1 MNIFKL
7 SIKNIISKPLNS
19 ILSLA
24 LLILGIGIISL
35 LLQLNS
41 LIKTQMDNNL
51 KGIDMVVG
59 AKGSPL
65 QLILSAVYHID
76 SPTGN
81 ISVEDAEEIKNNR
94 MVGSSID
101 LLYGDN
107 YKGYRIVGT
116 EDKFLDLYNA
126 KIKDGKKWNAPFEV
140 VVGAKIYSK
149 LNINLDD
156 ELVSSHG
163 LRETGE
169 SHVNQ
174 SFKVVGLLE
183 PSNSVVDQLIIT
195 SPQSIWDLHDEHDHD
210 DEDHEEH
217 HDDEDHD
224 EHEHDHDDEDHDEHE
239 HDHDDED
246 HDEHE
251 HDHDDEDHDEHEHGD
266 KEITAMLIKFK
277 SPMNII
283 QFPRQINENTNLQA
297 AVPSYEISRLFKLF
311 GFGIETL
318 TYLAYLIILVSGF
331 SLFIN
336 LFNSMRER
344 KYEMALIRTLGAS
357 RSQLSVM
364 VIFESLILTISG
376 FLLGLLV
383 SRLGVMFVSSLMEE
397 SLNYSLSSLYILNEE
412 FWLLGLSILIGLI
425 SSLIPAIQ
433 VYKMN
438 ISEILADE

>member
-1 MNIFKL
+1 M
-7 SIKNIISKPLNS
+7 
-19 ILSLA
+19 
-24 LLILGIGIISL
+24 
-35 LLQLNS
+35 LQLNS

-81 ISVEDAEEIKNNR
+81 ISVEDAEKIKNNR

-116 EDKFLDLYNA
+116 EQKFLDLYNA
-126 KIKDGKKWNAPFEV
+126 KIKEGKKWDEPFEV
-140 VVGAKIYSK
+140 VVGSKIYSK
-149 LNINLDD
+149 FNIKIDD

-169 SHVNQ
+169 LHTDRL
-174 SFKVVGLLE
+174 FKVVGLLE
-183 PSNSVVDQLIIT
+183 PSNSVIDQLIVT
-195 SPQSIWDLHDEHDHD
+195 SPQSIWDLHDDHDHGSEEHEEEHDH
-210 DEDHEEH
+210 EHEEEHDHEHEEEH
-217 HDDEDHD
+217 DHEHEEEHD
-224 EHEHDHDDEDHDEHE
+224 HEHD
-239 HDHDDED
+239 
-246 HDEHE
+246 
-251 HDHDDEDHDEHEHGD
+251 D

-283 QFPRQINENTNLQA
+283 QFPRQINEDTNLQA

-318 TYLAYLIILVSGF
+318 TYLAYLIIIVSAF

-344 KYEMALIRTLGAS
+344 KYEMALIRTLGSS
-357 RSQLSVM
+357 RRQLSM
-364 VIFESLILTISG
+364 MIIFESLILTTVG
-376 FLLGLLV
+376 FFIGLLV

-397 SLNYSLSSLYILNEE
+397 SLNYNLKSFGILNEE
-412 FWLLGLSILIGLI
+412 LWLLGLSIFIGLI
-425 SSLIPAIQ
+425 SSIIPALQ
-433 VYKMN
+433 VYNLN
-438 ISEILADE
+438 ISETLADE

>member
-7 SIKNIISKPLNS
+7 SIKNIFNKPLS
-19 ILSLA
+19 SAISLV
-24 LLILGIGIISL
+24 LLILGVGIISL

-41 LIKTQMDNNL
+41 LIKDQMNNNL

-65 QLILSAVYHID
+65 QLILSSVYHID

-81 ISVEDAEEIKNNR
+81 ISLKEAENISKNR
-94 MVGSSID
+94 MVGSSVKI
-101 LLYGDN
+101 LYGDN
-107 YKGYRIVGT
+107 YKGFRIVGA
-116 EDKFLDLYNA
+116 EKKFIDLYNGV
-126 KIKDGKKWNAPFEV
+126 IKEGKEWNSPYEV
-140 VVGAKIYSK
+140 LVGSKVYEK
-149 LNINLDD
+149 LNINLGD

-169 SHVNQ
+169 AHDDEY
-174 SFKVVGLLE
+174 FKVVGLLE
-183 PSNSVVDQLIIT
+183 PSNSVIDQLIVT
-195 SPQSIWDLHDEHDHD
+195 SPESVWNIHDTHDHD
-210 DEDHEEH
+210 DEE
-217 HDDEDHD
+217 
-224 EHEHDHDDEDHDEHE
+224 EHDHEHE
-239 HDHDDED
+239 DR
-246 HDEHE
+246 
-251 HDHDDEDHDEHEHGD
+251 
-266 KEITAMLIKFK
+266 EITAMLIKFK

-318 TYLAYLIILVSGF
+318 SYLAYIIIIVSGF

-336 LFNSMRER
+336 LFNSMSER

-357 RSQLSVM
+357 RFQLSTM
-364 VIFESLILTISG
+364 IIFESLILTILG
-376 FLLGLLV
+376 FILGLLF
-383 SRLGVMFVSSLMEE
+383 SRFGVMFVSSLIDE
-397 SLNYSLSSLYILNEE
+397 SLNYNLNSFKVLSEE
-412 FWLLGLSILIGLI
+412 YWLLVLSVLIGLI

-438 ISEILADE
+438 ISKILADE

>member
-7 SIKNIISKPLNS
+7 SLKNIFNKPLSSS
-19 ILSLA
+19 ISLA

-35 LLQLNS
+35 LLQLNT
-41 LIKTQMDNNL
+41 LIKDQMDNNL
-51 KGIDMVVG
+51 RGIDMVVG

-65 QLILSAVYHID
+65 QLILSSVYHID

-81 ISVEDAEEIKNNR
+81 ISLEEAEEISKNR
-94 MVGSSID
+94 MVGSSIK

-107 YKGYRIVGT
+107 YKGYRIVGA
-116 EDKFLDLYNA
+116 EKKFIDLY
-126 KIKDGKKWNAPFEV
+126 KGIIKKGNEWNDTYEV
-140 VVGAKIYSK
+140 IVGSKVYEK
-149 LNINLDD
+149 LNINLGDN
-156 ELVSSHG
+156 LISSHG

-169 SHVNQ
+169 AHEDK

-183 PSNSVVDQLIIT
+183 PSNSVIDQLIIT
-195 SPQSIWDLHDEHDHD
+195 SPQSVWDVHDTHNHKDEHKDEHDH
-210 DEDHEEH
+210 ELEG
-217 HDDEDHD
+217 
-224 EHEHDHDDEDHDEHE
+224 EHDHEHEGE
-239 HDHDDED
+239 HDHADKQDDR
-246 HDEHE
+246 
-251 HDHDDEDHDEHEHGD
+251 
-266 KEITAMLIKFK
+266 EITAMLIKFK

-318 TYLAYLIILVSGF
+318 SYLAYLIIIVSGF

-357 RSQLSVM
+357 RFQLSTM
-364 VIFESLILTISG
+364 IIFESLILTISG
-376 FLLGLLV
+376 FILGLLF
-383 SRLGVMFVSSLMEE
+383 SRFGVMFVSSLMEE
-397 SLNYSLSSLYILNEE
+397 SINYNLSSFIVLSEE
-412 FWLLGLSILIGLI
+412 YWLLALSIVIGLL
-425 SSLIPAIQ
+425 SSLIPVVQ

-438 ISEILADE
+438 ISNILADA

>member
-7 SIKNIISKPLNS
+7 SLKNIFNKPLS
-19 ILSLA
+19 STISLA

-35 LLQLNS
+35 LLQLNT
-41 LIKTQMDNNL
+41 LIKDQMDNNL

-65 QLILSAVYHID
+65 QLILSSVYHID

-81 ISVEDAEEIKNNR
+81 ISIEEAEKISKNR
-94 MVGSSID
+94 MVGSSIK

-107 YKGYRIVGT
+107 FKGYRIVGA
-116 EDKFLDLYNA
+116 EKKFIELYNG
-126 KIKDGKKWNAPFEV
+126 KIKKGKNLSKPFEV
-140 VVGAKIYSK
+140 LVGSKVYSK
-149 LNINLDD
+149 LKIDIGDD
-156 ELVSSHG
+156 LISSHG

-169 SHVNQ
+169 SHDDQ

-183 PSNSVVDQLIIT
+183 PSNSVIDQLIIT
-195 SPQSIWDLHDEHDHD
+195 LPQSVWDVHGNH
-210 DEDHEEH
+210 DHEE
-217 HDDEDHD
+217 
-224 EHEHDHDDEDHDEHE
+224 EHEHDHEEEHE
-239 HDHDDED
+239 HDHNE
-246 HDEHE
+246 EHQ
-251 HDHDDEDHDEHEHGD
+251 HDDR
-266 KEITAMLIKFK
+266 EITAMLIKFK

-283 QFPRQINENTNLQA
+283 QFPRQINETTNLQA

-318 TYLAYLIILVSGF
+318 SYLAYLIIIVSGF

-357 RSQLSVM
+357 RLQLSTM
-364 VIFESLILTISG
+364 IIFESIILTISG
-376 FLLGLLV
+376 FILGLLF
-383 SRLGVMFVSSLMEE
+383 SRFGVMFVSSLMEE
-397 SLNYSLSSLYILNEE
+397 SINYNLSSFKILNEE
-412 FWLLGLSILIGLI
+412 YWLLLLSVIIGLMA
-425 SSLIPAIQ
+425 SLIPAVQ

-438 ISEILADE
+438 ISKILADA

>member
-7 SIKNIISKPLNS
+7 SLKNIFNKPLS
-19 ILSLA
+19 STISLA

-35 LLQLNS
+35 LLQLNT
-41 LIKTQMDNNL
+41 LIKDQMDNNL

-65 QLILSAVYHID
+65 QLILSSVYHID

-81 ISVEDAEEIKNNR
+81 ISLEEAEKISKNR
-94 MVGSSID
+94 MVGSSIK

-107 YKGYRIVGT
+107 FKGYRIVGA
-116 EDKFLDLYNA
+116 EKKFIELYNG
-126 KIKDGKKWNAPFEV
+126 KIKKGKNLSKPFEV
-140 VVGAKIYSK
+140 LVGSKVYSK
-149 LNINLDD
+149 LKIDIGDD
-156 ELVSSHG
+156 LISSHG

-169 SHVNQ
+169 SHDNQ

-183 PSNSVVDQLIIT
+183 PSNSVIDQLIIT
-195 SPQSIWDLHDEHDHD
+195 LPQSVWDVHGNHDHK
-210 DEDHEEH
+210 E
-217 HDDEDHD
+217 
-224 EHEHDHDDEDHDEHE
+224 EHEHDHEEEHE
-239 HDHDDED
+239 HDHEKEHQ
-246 HDEHE
+246 HD
-251 HDHDDEDHDEHEHGD
+251 D

-283 QFPRQINENTNLQA
+283 QFPRQINETTNLQA

-318 TYLAYLIILVSGF
+318 SYLAYLIIIVSGF

-357 RSQLSVM
+357 RLQLSTM
-364 VIFESLILTISG
+364 IIFESIILTISG
-376 FLLGLLV
+376 FILGLLF
-383 SRLGVMFVSSLMEE
+383 SRFGVMFVSSLMEE
-397 SLNYSLSSLYILNEE
+397 SINYNLSSFKILNEE
-412 FWLLGLSILIGLI
+412 YWLLLLSVIIGLMA
-425 SSLIPAIQ
+425 SLIPAVQ

-438 ISEILADE
+438 ISKILADA

>member
-156 ELVSSHG
+156 ELISSHG

-169 SHVNQ
+169 AHVNQ
-174 SFKVVGLLE
+174 PFKVVGLLE

-217 HDDEDHD
+217 HDEDHE

-239 HDHDDED
+239 HDHD
-246 HDEHE
+246 
-251 HDHDDEDHDEHEHGD
+251 D

>member
-7 SIKNIISKPLNS
+7 SIKNIFNKPLS
-19 ILSLA
+19 STISLA

-41 LIKTQMDNNL
+41 LIKDQMDNNL

-65 QLILSAVYHID
+65 QLILSSVYHID

-81 ISVEDAEEIKNNR
+81 ISLGEAEKISKNR
-94 MVGSSID
+94 MVGSSIK

-116 EDKFLDLYNA
+116 EKKFIELYKA
-126 KIKDGKKWNAPFEV
+126 KIKEGKEWDSSYEV
-140 VVGAKIYSK
+140 IVGYKVHKK
-149 LNINLDD
+149 LNINIGD
-156 ELVSSHG
+156 ELVSLHG

-169 SHVNQ
+169 SHDGEP
-174 SFKVVGLLE
+174 FKVVGLLE
-183 PSNSVVDQLIIT
+183 PSNSVIDQLIIT
-195 SPQSIWDLHDEHDHD
+195 SPESVWDIHDTHDH
-210 DEDHEEH
+210 
-217 HDDEDHD
+217 DEDHD
-224 EHEHDHDDEDHDEHE
+224 EDHDHDHDED
-239 HDHDDED
+239 
-246 HDEHE
+246 
-251 HDHDDEDHDEHEHGD
+251 D

-318 TYLAYLIILVSGF
+318 SYLAYIIIIVSGF

-336 LFNSMRER
+336 LFNSMNER

-357 RSQLSVM
+357 RFQLSRM
-364 VIFESLILTISG
+364 IIFESLILTTLG
-376 FLLGLLV
+376 FILGLLF
-383 SRLGVMFVSSLMEE
+383 SRFGVMFVSSLMEE
-397 SLNYSLSSLYILNEE
+397 SLNYNLNSFKILIEE
-412 FWLLGLSILIGLI
+412 YWLLGLSVSIGLI
-425 SSLIPAIQ
+425 CSLIPAIR
-433 VYKMN
+433 VYQMN
-438 ISEILADE
+438 ISKILADE

>member
-7 SIKNIISKPLNS
+7 SIKNIFSKPLS
-19 ILSLA
+19 SAISLV
-24 LLILGIGIISL
+24 LLILGVGIISL

-41 LIKTQMDNNL
+41 LIKDQMNNNL

-65 QLILSAVYHID
+65 QLILSSVYHID

-81 ISVEDAEEIKNNR
+81 ISLKEAENISKNR
-94 MVGSSID
+94 MVGSSVKI
-101 LLYGDN
+101 LYGDN
-107 YKGYRIVGT
+107 YKGFRIVGA
-116 EDKFLDLYNA
+116 EKKFIDLYNGV
-126 KIKDGKKWNAPFEV
+126 IKEGKEWNSPYEV
-140 VVGAKIYSK
+140 LVGSKVYEK
-149 LNINLDD
+149 LNINLGD

-169 SHVNQ
+169 AHDDEY
-174 SFKVVGLLE
+174 FKVVGLLE
-183 PSNSVVDQLIIT
+183 PSNSVIDQLIVT
-195 SPQSIWDLHDEHDHD
+195 SPESVWNIHDTHDHD
-210 DEDHEEH
+210 DEEEH
-217 HDDEDHD
+217 NH
-224 EHEHDHDDEDHDEHE
+224 EHEDR
-239 HDHDDED
+239 
-246 HDEHE
+246 
-251 HDHDDEDHDEHEHGD
+251 
-266 KEITAMLIKFK
+266 EITAMLIKFK

-318 TYLAYLIILVSGF
+318 SYLAYIIIIVSGF

-336 LFNSMRER
+336 LFNSMSER

-357 RSQLSVM
+357 RFQLSTM
-364 VIFESLILTISG
+364 IIFESLILTILG
-376 FLLGLLV
+376 FILGLLF
-383 SRLGVMFVSSLMEE
+383 SRIGVMFVSSLMEE
-397 SLNYSLSSLYILNEE
+397 SLNYNLNSFKVLSEE
-412 FWLLGLSILIGLI
+412 YWLLVLSVLIGLI

-438 ISEILADE
+438 ISKILADE

>member
-169 SHVNQ
+169 AHVNQ
-174 SFKVVGLLE
+174 PFKVVGLLE

-217 HDDEDHD
+217 DNEDN
-224 EHEHDHDDEDHDEHE
+224 DEHE

-266 KEITAMLIKFK
+266 KDITAMLIKFK

>member
-7 SIKNIISKPLNS
+7 SLKNIFNKPLS
-19 ILSLA
+19 STISLA

-35 LLQLNS
+35 LLQLNT
-41 LIKTQMDNNL
+41 LIKDQMDNNL

-65 QLILSAVYHID
+65 QLILSSVYHID

-81 ISVEDAEEIKNNR
+81 ISLEEAEKISKNR
-94 MVGSSID
+94 MVGSSIK

-107 YKGYRIVGT
+107 FKGYRIVGA
-116 EDKFLDLYNA
+116 EKKFIELYNG
-126 KIKDGKKWNAPFEV
+126 KIKKGKNLSKPFEV
-140 VVGAKIYSK
+140 LVGSKVYSK
-149 LNINLDD
+149 LKIDIGDD
-156 ELVSSHG
+156 LISSHG

-169 SHVNQ
+169 SHDDQ

-183 PSNSVVDQLIIT
+183 PSNSVIDQLIIT
-195 SPQSIWDLHDEHDHD
+195 LPQSVWDVHGNHDHD
-210 DEDHEEH
+210 E
-217 HDDEDHD
+217 
-224 EHEHDHDDEDHDEHE
+224 EHEHDHDEENQ
-239 HDHDDED
+239 HDDR
-246 HDEHE
+246 
-251 HDHDDEDHDEHEHGD
+251 
-266 KEITAMLIKFK
+266 EITAMLIKFK

-283 QFPRQINENTNLQA
+283 QFPRQINETTNLQA

-318 TYLAYLIILVSGF
+318 SYLAYLIIIVSGF

-357 RSQLSVM
+357 RLQLSTM
-364 VIFESLILTISG
+364 IIFESIILTISG
-376 FLLGLLV
+376 FILGLLF
-383 SRLGVMFVSSLMEE
+383 SRFGVMFVSSLMEE
-397 SLNYSLSSLYILNEE
+397 SINYNLSSFKILNEE
-412 FWLLGLSILIGLI
+412 YWLLLLSVIIGLMA
-425 SSLIPAIQ
+425 SLIPAVQ

-438 ISEILADE
+438 ISKILADA

>member
-7 SIKNIISKPLNS
+7 SIKNIVSKPLNS

-24 LLILGIGIISL
+24 LLIFGIGIISL
-35 LLQLNS
+35 MLQLNS

-81 ISVEDAEEIKNNR
+81 ISVEDAKKIKNNR

-116 EDKFLDLYNA
+116 EQKFLDLYNA
-126 KIKDGKKWNAPFEV
+126 KIKEGKKWDEPFEV
-140 VVGAKIYSK
+140 VVGSKIYSK
-149 LNINLDD
+149 FNIKIND

-169 SHVNQ
+169 LHTDRL
-174 SFKVVGLLE
+174 FKVVGLLE
-183 PSNSVVDQLIIT
+183 PSNSVIDQLIVT
-195 SPQSIWDLHDEHDHD
+195 SPQSIWDLHDDHDHGSEDHEEEHDHEHDEEHDHD
-210 DEDHEEH
+210 HDEEHDHENDEEH
-217 HDDEDHD
+217 NHENDEEHN
-224 EHEHDHDDEDHDEHE
+224 HEHD
-239 HDHDDED
+239 
-246 HDEHE
+246 
-251 HDHDDEDHDEHEHGD
+251 D

-283 QFPRQINENTNLQA
+283 QFPRQINEDTNLQA

-318 TYLAYLIILVSGF
+318 TYLAYLIIIVSAF

-344 KYEMALIRTLGAS
+344 KYEMALIRTLGSS
-357 RSQLSVM
+357 RRQLSM
-364 VIFESLILTISG
+364 MIIFESLILTTVG
-376 FLLGLLV
+376 FFIGLLV

-397 SLNYSLSSLYILNEE
+397 SLNYNLKSFGILNEE
-412 FWLLGLSILIGLI
+412 LWLLGLSIFIGLI
-425 SSLIPAIQ
+425 SSIIPALQ
-433 VYKMN
+433 VYNLN
-438 ISEILADE
+438 ISETLADE

>member
-7 SIKNIISKPLNS
+7 SIKNIISKPLS
-19 ILSLA
+19 SLLSLA
-24 LLILGIGIISL
+24 LLVFGIGIISL

-81 ISVEDAEEIKNNR
+81 ISIEDAKKIKNNR

-116 EDKFLDLYNA
+116 DDEFLDLYDA
-126 KIKDGKKWNAPFEV
+126 KIKDGRKWEDPFEV
-140 VVGAKIYSK
+140 VVGSKIHSK
-149 LNINLDD
+149 FGLKLDD
-156 ELVSSHG
+156 ELMSSHG

-169 SHVNQ
+169 AHEDQ
-174 SFKVVGLLE
+174 LFKVVGLLE
-183 PSNSVVDQLIIT
+183 PSNSVIDQLIVT
-195 SPQSIWDLHDEHDHD
+195 SPESIWDLHAEHDHSGEEHDDEHDH
-210 DEDHEEH
+210 E
-217 HDDEDHD
+217 HDDE
-224 EHEHDHDDEDHDEHE
+224 
-239 HDHDDED
+239 
-246 HDEHE
+246 
-251 HDHDDEDHDEHEHGD
+251 
-266 KEITAMLIKFK
+266 EITAMLIKFQN
-277 SPMNII
+277 PMNII
-283 QFPRQINENTNLQA
+283 QFPRQINEETNLQA

-318 TYLAYLIILVSGF
+318 TYLAYLIIIVSAF

-336 LFNSMRER
+336 LFNSMRDR
-344 KYEMALIRTLGAS
+344 KYEMALIRTLGSS
-357 RSQLSVM
+357 RRQLSFM
-364 VIFESLILTISG
+364 IIFESLILTTVG

-397 SLNYSLSSLYILNEE
+397 SLNYNLNSFGILNEE
-412 FWLLGLSILIGLI
+412 LLLLILSIFIGLI
-425 SSLIPAIQ
+425 SSIIPALQ
-433 VYKMN
+433 VYNLN
-438 ISEILADE
+438 ISEVLGDE

>member
-1 MNIFKL
+1 M
-7 SIKNIISKPLNS
+7 
-19 ILSLA
+19 
-24 LLILGIGIISL
+24 
-35 LLQLNS
+35 LQLNS

-81 ISVEDAEEIKNNR
+81 ISVEDAKKIKNNR

-116 EDKFLDLYNA
+116 EQKFLDLYKA
-126 KIKDGKKWNAPFEV
+126 KIKEGRKWENPFEV
-140 VVGAKIYSK
+140 VVGSKIYSK
-149 LNINLDD
+149 LNINIDD

-169 SHVNQ
+169 EHADQ
-174 SFKVVGLLE
+174 LFKVVGLLE
-183 PSNSVVDQLIIT
+183 PSNSVIDQLIVT
-195 SPQSIWDLHDEHDHD
+195 SPQSIWDLHDDHDHGSEEHDEEHDHEHD
-210 DEDHEEH
+210 EEH
-217 HDDEDHD
+217 D
-224 EHEHDHDDEDHDEHE
+224 HEHDEEHDHE
-239 HDHDDED
+239 HD
-246 HDEHE
+246 
-251 HDHDDEDHDEHEHGD
+251 D

-283 QFPRQINENTNLQA
+283 QFPRQINEDTNLQA

-318 TYLAYLIILVSGF
+318 TYLAYLIIIVSAF

-344 KYEMALIRTLGAS
+344 KYEMALIRTLGSS
-357 RSQLSVM
+357 RRQLSM
-364 VIFESLILTISG
+364 MIIFESLILTTVG
-376 FLLGLLV
+376 FFIGLLV

-397 SLNYSLSSLYILNEE
+397 SLNYNLKSFGILNEE
-412 FWLLGLSILIGLI
+412 LWLLGLSIFIGLI
-425 SSLIPAIQ
+425 SSIIPALQ
-433 VYKMN
+433 VYNLN
-438 ISEILADE
+438 ISETLADE